1 MHIRIALAAIALLAA
16 GMLSP
21 STGSAQ
27 GGPSTQD
34 IVKSLTPTNT
44 TGTTRGIR
52 VGPSATTP
60 TASTTARPQA
70 TSAPAVSLIVQFASG
85 STDLTPEAT
94 QTLDRLGQALTDQ
107 SLASYRFRIEGHT
120 DTVGSREAN
129 QALSERR
136 AAAVVDYLVNKFHV
150 DRGRVQAIGMGEQG
164 LAIVTPDQTPEP
176 RNRRVQV
183 VNIGS

>member
-1 MHIRIALAAIALLAA
+1 MHTRIALATIALLAA

-34 IVKSLTPTNT
+34 IVKSLTPTNG

-52 VGPSATTP
+52 VGPSATPTP
-60 TASTTARPQA
+60 SAPGRPQT
-70 TSAPAVSLIVQFASG
+70 TSAPAISLIVQFATG
-85 STDLTPEAT
+85 SADLTPEAT
-94 QTLDRLGQALTDQ
+94 QTLDHLGQALTDQ

-120 DTVGSREAN
+120 DTVGSRESN

-164 LAIVTPDQTPEP
+164 LAIATPDQTPEP

-183 VNIGS
+183 VNLGS